1 MGVSNYKMPKW
12 QDDKGNPVSCTE
24 KIKVMQQNLDELQQM
39 AQDTFEDAILMGCSE
54 KQVRA
59 FLTELMQTLENPYQ
73 K

>member
-1 MGVSNYKMPKW
+1 MSNYKMPKW
-12 QDDKGNPVSCTE
+12 QDDEGNLVSCTE
-24 KIKVMQQNLDELQQM
+24 KIKVMQQNLDELQQL
-39 AQDTFEDAILMGCSE
+39 AQDAFEDAILMGCSE

>member
-1 MGVSNYKMPKW
+1 MSNHKMPKW
-12 QDDKGNPVSCTE
+12 QDDEGNLVSCTE
-24 KIKVMQQNLDELQQM
+24 KIKVMQQNLDELQQL
-39 AQDTFEDAILMGCSE
+39 AQDAFEDAILMGCSE